1 MKKIFLIL
9 FLCFSMHICTRS
21 QQIALPQTNAT
32 NAFLSLPASIENI
45 DSSPIKKAVHDSLI
59 GDVLTDLNADS
70 IMSYIQHLQAYGTRF
85 LLAPGHKDISLWLQH
100 KLISFGYTNAVLDSF
115 EITVE
120 WPVGSGNMITN
131 IQYNV
136 IAELSGLISP
146 DVQYVIGAHYDDIL
160 QFGGHDPYLVC
171 PGADDNASGTAA
183 VMEIARVLKERN
195 FSSPATLRFV
205 FFDAEE
211 LGTFGSRHFVED
223 IMAGIEKP
231 EIMFNLDMVGHE
243 PADTAWLLQFNNYLG
258 NEWICSMGAEVAA
271 EYTQLG
277 TFNLFFNEPIGSDS
291 DPFFLAGLPA
301 IFLQEDDF
309 SPYYHTLADV
319 DSTINGLYCREI
331 ARLACAM
338 LMNSSLVPTLV
349 DFEIS
354 NPGDGHLLVPRWRP
368 NPENNIAGY
377 RVYFGTSPS
386 TYDTVY
392 ATADTSLIFSGLSTD
407 TLYYISVSA
416 VNTEG
421 REGIKNELNDRPA
434 IVNLDQG
441 ILIVDDSEGG
451 FFDPPD
457 SVVDAYY
464 RYLCSDFNVAE
475 YDATQN
481 GPLTLAVLGPYSS
494 VVWHINRAN
503 IIPKLRSSLPELRQ
517 YMQLGGNV
525 FFTIFQPS
533 KMLDYTD
540 DLQHTWQEGSFLH
553 DMLKTDSTK
562 YLTGAVFIGGLPLIT
577 GYHMLDVDTNKTY
590 PAYNHHL
597 FNIQAVY
604 PSVEGSV
611 VYSYDTDYDSTTA
624 QGIMKG
630 LPVGVEYRGDYNAVL
645 LSFPLYYMD
654 SIQSKIVMQYVLQD
668 VFGEL
673 PVLIDEK
680 KPGSLAVNV
689 FPNPAQGSFVIRTTD
704 DFLQKKFLDIYD
716 VTGRQ
721 ILSVT
726 GMQGNENKID
736 VSRLQSGIYFLRI
749 TGGNRDYNI
758 PMVIVN

>member
-1 MKKIFLIL
+1 MKKIITIL
-9 FLCFSMHICTRS
+9 FLCLSMHICTGS
-21 QQIALPQTNAT
+21 QHIALPQASTTNA
-32 NAFLSLPASIENI
+32 ALFLPKSNKDM
-45 DSSPIKKAVHDSLI
+45 DSNVIKKAVHDSLI
-59 GDVLTDLNADS
+59 SDVLTGLNADS
-70 IMSYIQHLQAYGTRF
+70 IMSHILYLQSYGTRF

-100 KLISFGYTNAVLDSF
+100 KLISFGYADAVLDSF

-120 WPVGSGNMITN
+120 WPAGSDSMITN
-131 IQYNV
+131 MQYNV
-136 IAELSGLISP
+136 IAELGGVISP

-160 QFGGHDPYLVC
+160 QFGGYDPYLVC

-183 VMEIARVLKERN
+183 VLEIARVLKEKN
-195 FSSPATLRFV
+195 FSSPATIRFV

-211 LGTFGSRHFVED
+211 LGTFGSRHFVDD
-223 IMAGIEKP
+223 IKAGNEKP

-243 PADTAWLLQFNNYLG
+243 PADTTWLLQFNNYLG
-258 NEWICSMGAEVAA
+258 NEWICGMGAEIAA
-271 EYTQLG
+271 DYTQLG

-301 IFLQEDDF
+301 IFLQEDYF
-309 SPYYHTLADV
+309 SPYYHQLSDV
-319 DSTINGLYCREI
+319 DSNINGLYCREI
-331 ARLACAM
+331 ARAACGM
-338 LMNSSLVPTLV
+338 LMESSIVPTRV
-349 DFEIS
+349 DFEIF
-354 NPGDGHLLVPRWRP
+354 NPGDGHSLVPRWRP
-368 NPENNIAGY
+368 NPENNIAMY
-377 RVYFGTSPS
+377 KVYFGTSPL

-392 ATADTSLIFSGLSTD
+392 ATADTSLILSGLTTD
-407 TLYYISVSA
+407 TLYYVSVSA

-457 SVVDAYY
+457 SLVDGYY
-464 RYLCSDFNVAE
+464 RYLCSDFNVTE

-481 GPLTLAVLGPYSS
+481 GPLTLAGLGPYSS

-503 IIPKLRSSLPELRQ
+503 IIPELRSSLAELRQ

-533 KMLDYTD
+533 KMLDYTV
-540 DLQHTWQEGSFLH
+540 DLHHTWREGSFLH
-553 DMLKTDSTK
+553 DMLKTDSTA
-562 YLTGAVFIGGLPLIT
+562 YLTGAVFIGGLPLIA

-590 PAYNHHL
+590 PAFNHHL
-597 FNIQAVY
+597 ANIQAVY
-604 PSVEGSV
+604 PSAEGNA
-611 VYSYDTDYDSTTA
+611 VYSYNTDYDSTTS

-630 LPVGVEYRGDYNAVL
+630 LPVGVEYRGNYNAVL

-654 SIQSKIVMQYVLQD
+654 SIQSKVVMRYVLQD
-668 VFGEL
+668 VFGES
-673 PVLIDEK
+673 PVFIDEK
-680 KPGSLAVNV
+680 TSGLLAVNV
-689 FPNPAQGSFVIRTTD
+689 FPNPAQGAIVIKTTD
-704 DFLQKKFLDIYD
+704 DFSQKKSVNIYD

-736 VSRLQSGIYFLRI
+736 VSSLQSGIYFLRI
-749 TGGNRDYNI
+749 MGGNRDYHI
-758 PMVIVN
+758 PVIIAN